1 MDREKEKGETYHA
14 LLFEL
19 DSIQDFIFSTGRL
32 RDVSGASELL
42 DRLTNRDAD
51 DNLLDAVCRAAGL
64 KVSDAPA
71 AGKGEIVFS
80 RRTGGAFYAFGR
92 SEDDLDRLCVLW
104 TLAIQKAA
112 PYLTYSL
119 GTGTGESAA
128 AAFEK
133 AREALRADSGRL
145 RSALPA
151 AAPVATRSR
160 RTGLPAVEYDTK
172 GKDGVRDAATARR
185 KAFADLSSSTFLDRF
200 APEESSVKWNDWP
213 RDLEPDADDP
223 RRAFPFRGESRILA
237 LVHADGNGLGLIL
250 QALNGAAKKQ
260 PDRFIALYTDFS
272 ALIEQVTTQAAK
284 EATRQVLLP
293 ARDDSSCL
301 AARPILLGGDD
312 ITLLV
317 RADLAMDYVR
327 HFTEAFE
334 AASREALLSLKAE
347 HGLGDDLPEQLTLG
361 IGLVYLRA
369 SQPFRMAIGLAESLT
384 KVAKQTAKKISEKTP
399 SSSIAFYRVTSS
411 LVEDY
416 DALRAQTLT
425 HHHGETTF
433 VDTLGA
439 YFLGEGNQSPR
450 LGDLL
455 DLAGLL
461 GTDEMARGP
470 ARQLLTLMGLDEGEA
485 KARYRRW
492 RMVIREERP
501 EVLEKFDALMERLAE
516 IGKNAPLPYTVTKE
530 ASEQRTPLGDL
541 FTLLGA
547 GHTSPDGHAAEGGAA

>member
-1 MDREKEKGETYHA
+1 MTREGTMDREKEKGETYHA

-92 SEDDLDRLCVLW
+92 SEDDLNRLRALW
-104 TLAIQKAA
+104 TLAIQKAVPDLA
-112 PYLTYSL
+112 YSL
-119 GTGTGESAA
+119 GMGAGETAA
-128 AAFEK
+128 AAFEE
-133 AREALRADSGRL
+133 ARNALQADSGRL
-145 RSALPA
+145 RSALPV
-151 AAPVATRSR
+151 AAPVAERSR
-160 RTGLPAVEYDTK
+160 RTGLPGVEYDTR
-172 GKDGVRDAATARR
+172 GKDGVRDAATVRR

-200 APEESSVKWNDWP
+200 VPEESSVKWNDWP

-250 QALNGAAKKQ
+250 QALNRAAGSRS
-260 PDRFIALYTDFS
+260 DRFIALYSDFS
-272 ALIEQVTTQAAK
+272 ALVERVTTRAAK

-293 ARDDSSCL
+293 ARNGGGCL

-317 RADLAMDYVR
+317 RADLAMDYVH

-334 AASREALLSLKAE
+334 AASRGELDDLKRR
-347 HGLGDDLPEQLTLG
+347 HDLGDDLPEQLTLG

-369 SQPFRMAIGLAESLT
+369 SQPFRMAVGLAESLT
-384 KVAKQTAKKISEKTP
+384 RVAKQAARKIDEKAPP
-399 SSSIAFYRVTSS
+399 SSVAFYRVTSS

-416 DALRAQTLT
+416 DALMEQTLT
-425 HHHGETTF
+425 HRHGEETF
-433 VDTLGA
+433 IDTLGA
-439 YFLGEGNQSPR
+439 YFLGEADRSPR
-450 LGDLL
+450 LVDLL
-455 DLAGLL
+455 GLADLL
-461 GTDEMARGP
+461 GAEEMARGP
-470 ARQLLTLMGLDEGEA
+470 ARQLLTLMGLDAGEA
-485 KARYRRW
+485 RARYRRW
-492 RMVIREERP
+492 RTVMREERP
-501 EVLEKFDALMERLAE
+501 EVLEKFDALM
-516 IGKNAPLPYTVTKE
+516 
-530 ASEQRTPLGDL
+530 
-541 FTLLGA
+541 
-547 GHTSPDGHAAEGGAA
+547 